1 MSRILM
7 PYYVPREWSPAAAE
21 KIQLNFER
29 LFQAVAEAA
38 PTTVVTETTVV
49 EEVTPPPINAESTT
63 WELYCAGIGVA
74 SVGLLVAATQ
84 GINTVR
90 ASPPFADGPY
100 SDSPTVALNGTG
112 FFSGAPTSTVVAQ
125 DLIWDFD
132 VSFVMRTDAAAATSD
147 RRYLIGMCQNNLN
160 TDTPAEAGCWFRYA
174 KHPAPSAINDGGW
187 VALCHDGTTLS
198 SPSAVIAPIANSTRY
213 LLRIRKV
220 ANQAF
225 FSINGGPETVVN
237 SNVPVTTRVGVCGKL
252 RITQLDATNT
262 NLYFSRAWC
271 VYGS

>member
-1 MSRILM
+1 M
-7 PYYVPREWSPAAAE
+7 PYYVPREWSPQAAE

-38 PTTVVTETTVV
+38 PTTVIETTVV
-49 EEVTPPPINAESTT
+49 VEAETPPPINAGSTT
-63 WELYCAGIGVA
+63 WEIFHSGTGVTTVGMPAG
-74 SVGLLVAATQ
+74 SVTG
-84 GINTVR
+84 GITTVR
-90 ASPPFADGPY
+90 AAPPFADAPY
-100 SDSPTVALNGTG
+100 IAIENPALNSSLTVNGPTGTN
-112 FFSGAPTSTVVAQ
+112 VAM

-132 VSFVMRTDAAAATSD
+132 MTAIIRTDATTTTQN
-147 RRYLIGMCQNNLN
+147 RRYLIGICQANL
-160 TDTPAEAGCWFRYA
+160 TAAAMDSPTEAGCWFRY
-174 KHPAPSAINDGGW
+174 STFVSDLGW

-198 SPSAVIAPIANSTRY
+198 SASEVITPIANSTRY

-237 SNVPVTTRVGVCGKL
+237 SNVPITTRPGVSFKMRLYNLSGL
-252 RITQLDATNT
+252 SQT
-262 NLYFSRAWC
+262 LYFSRAWC